1 MTPPSRPRDA
11 EPPDPDLPLHLPA
24 ETLGRAGRL
33 TPASLEVGR
42 ALRGRG
48 ERGRSERD
56 RLARLAD
63 GLRAVADILEEWELD
78 AGRRERLGVGVPPE
92 ELTALADR
100 ARRGA
105 PEPELL
111 ARVAA
116 AFAAADRRLATYGS
130 LSPGQSNHDQLADLP
145 GDWSDAAV
153 WGRLEDR
160 GWGVEMGY
168 PGLRPDAA
176 ASPVPVELFRSPG
189 LPRAWDRLDR
199 FEGRAYRRDL
209 VPVATRAGVLLAN
222 LYALE
227 A

>member
-1 MTPPSRPRDA
+1 M
-11 EPPDPDLPLHLPA
+11 LPGFGA
-24 ETLGRAGRL
+24 ETLERTRRL

-63 GLRAVADILEEWELD
+63 GLRAVVDVLEEWEFD
-78 AGRRERLGVGVPPE
+78 ADGRERLGVGVPPE
-92 ELTALADR
+92 KLTALADR

-111 ARVAA
+111 ARIAD
-116 AFAAADRRLATYGS
+116 AFAAVDRRLATYGS
-130 LSPGQSNHDQLADLP
+130 LSPGESNHDQLAYLP
-145 GDWSDAAV
+145 GDWSDGVV
-153 WGRLEDR
+153 WGHLEDR
-160 GWGVEMGY
+160 GWGAGLGF
-168 PGLRPDAA
+168 PGLRPDVEGP
-176 ASPVPVELFRSPG
+176 PVPVELFCSSG

-199 FEGRAYRRDL
+199 FEGPAYRREL
-209 VPVATRAGVLLAN
+209 VPVATRGGVLLAN

-227 A
+227 V